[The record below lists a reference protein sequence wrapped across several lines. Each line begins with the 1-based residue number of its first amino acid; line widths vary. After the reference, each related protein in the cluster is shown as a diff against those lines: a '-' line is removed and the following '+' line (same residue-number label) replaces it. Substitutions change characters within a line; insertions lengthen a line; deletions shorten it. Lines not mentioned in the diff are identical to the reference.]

1 MPASAVKSSDFS
13 ARHFRCRYVV
23 ALSLIAL
30 LTLLSQWVIQSS
42 IADQEHDSRIVN
54 LAGRQRMLSQKIAKI
69 SFYLAGEESPSRR
82 KEYLAKLEEALAL
95 WERSHAGLQHGD
107 ADLGLPGQNSTEV
120 VTLFRSIESAHLAM
134 VAAARHILSAP
145 DDMAGLQQAAQ
156 RIRDAEPSFLA
167 GMDEIVFRF
176 DAEAKSRVKFVR
188 HLETGL
194 TVLILLVLALEAQFI
209 FAPAVRR
216 LRLDMRTLEVHDAE
230 METLFS
236 ASPTAMFLVDE
247 AALTIIRCNRKAEQL
262 LGCGPEYLQQRPF
275 SDLLDCRHEV
285 NRLFLDKIR
294 TGDVLEDYEVILID
308 SKNAIV
314 EALASSNLVSLG
326 ALRALVLGVTNIGE
340 LKRAQQTLE
349 YYATFD
355 EMTGLVNRRSGLM
368 MLDKAVERAK
378 RDATPLAVC
387 YADLDGLKKANDNY
401 GHKEGDWMIRTAS
414 TVLTDSVRKGDLAIR
429 LGGDEF
435 MLVLHGCPEPDAR
448 MLVGR
453 IEKRLEEISATAGKP
468 FVVAMSSGLALY
480 DPSQHADV
488 AALIA
493 EADGKMYEAKRAR
506 KSAS

>member
-1 MPASAVKSSDFS
+1 MPASAVNSSGFS
-13 ARHFRCRYVV
+13 ARRFRCRYVV

-69 SFYLAGEESPSRR
+69 SFYLAGEENPSWR

-216 LRLDMRTLEVHDAE
+216 LRLDMRTLEVHDAR
-230 METLFS
+230 ETQC
-236 ASPTAMFLVDE
+236 E
-247 AALTIIRCNRKAEQL
+247 
-262 LGCGPEYLQQRPF
+262 
-275 SDLLDCRHEV
+275 
-285 NRLFLDKIR
+285 R
-294 TGDVLEDYEVILID
+294 TL
-308 SKNAIV
+308 
-314 EALASSNLVSLG
+314 
-326 ALRALVLGVTNIGE
+326 
-340 LKRAQQTLE
+340 
-349 YYATFD
+349 
-355 EMTGLVNRRSGLM
+355 
-368 MLDKAVERAK
+368 
-378 RDATPLAVC
+378 
-387 YADLDGLKKANDNY
+387 
-401 GHKEGDWMIRTAS
+401 
-414 TVLTDSVRKGDLAIR
+414 
-429 LGGDEF
+429 
-435 MLVLHGCPEPDAR
+435 
-448 MLVGR
+448 
-453 IEKRLEEISATAGKP
+453 
-468 FVVAMSSGLALY
+468 
-480 DPSQHADV
+480 
-488 AALIA
+488 
-493 EADGKMYEAKRAR
+493 
-506 KSAS
+506 